1 MQSGTKKPIGKTLL
15 FGALSAAFYA
25 AVFSYAD
32 LIAVYFSKGSLWAAG
47 PIATVFV
54 VSYIYG
60 NFTSNLWTCLGVEAK
75 RVQKRVEKP
84 AEVRPQMR
92 ATLHAE

>member
-1 MQSGTKKPIGKTLL
+1 MSAGTKKPIGKTLL

-25 AVFSYAD
+25 AVFLYAD
-32 LIAVYFSKGSLWAAG
+32 MITAYFSQGSWLAAG
-47 PIATVFV
+47 PIATVFI

-75 RVQKRVEKP
+75 RVHKRVEKS